1 MLKVLTGQTIIL
13 YYGSGIFSE
22 IYPDRVEECLIVF
35 ISVRLFVAGFMTCIA
50 DSFGRREFMF
60 YSTVVMFCGMFIAFF
75 GFRFDWKVVAIF
87 GLFASGAVV
96 LLGVLF
102 CTKKTQ
108 LQWTLLWLVFFFFVC
123 VCMYK
128 RMYSMYALVIYL

>member
-87 GLFASGAVV
+87 GLFTSGTVV
-96 LLGVLF
+96 GVLF
-102 CTKKTQ
+102 CTKKNPTPMDSIVAS
-108 LQWTLLWLVFFFFVC
+108 LFSCVC
-123 VCMYK
+123 VYMCVCE
-128 RMYSMYALVIYL
+128 RERVCV